1 MAAKSA
7 VKILVVEDNPAV
19 LDLLRRGL
27 EGCGDIVTAADGADA
42 LLKAIEERPDL
53 IISDYQM
60 PGLNGRQFYEKL
72 HARHETKKTPF
83 IFLASRAD
91 IEERLRQF
99 VTDGVEDYIAKPFFV
114 RDVVARTKKL
124 ADRLHLEKLQ
134 TTARRPGV
142 IEGRLE
148 EMNVIDL
155 FQSLEMGQKS
165 CSLTLARRKEKC
177 RVFVE
182 NGQVYDAVFGDGTA
196 GDEAVYKVV
205 EWNQGTFEIDFSG
218 KSPQRR
224 TTRSTQGLLMEAL
237 RLLDEA
243 RRDQVES

>member
-1 MAAKSA
+1 MAGKAA

-19 LDLLRRGL
+19 LDLLRKGM
-27 EGCGDIVTAADGADA
+27 ETCGTVVTASDGADA
-42 LLKAIEERPDL
+42 LLKAIEEQPDL
-53 IISDYQM
+53 IVSDYQM

-72 HARHETKKTPF
+72 RARDETKKTPF
-83 IFLASRAD
+83 IFLASKAD
-91 IEERLRQF
+91 IEEKLRQY
-99 VTDGVEDYIAKPFFV
+99 TDGVEDYITKPFFL
-114 RDVVARTKKL
+114 REVVARTKKV

-142 IEGRLE
+142 IDGRLE

-165 CSLTLARRKEKC
+165 CSLTLTHGNEKC
-177 RVFVE
+177 QIFLE
-182 NGQVYDAVFGDGTA
+182 NGQVYDAVLGNIT
-196 GDEAVYKVV
+196 GDEAVYKAVD
-205 EWNQGTFEIDFSG
+205 WNEGIFEIDFSG

-237 RLLDEA
+237 RLLDES
-243 RRDQVES
+243 RRDQAEG

>member
-1 MAAKSA
+1 MAGKSA

-19 LDLLRRGL
+19 LELLRQGL
-27 EGCGDIVTAADGADA
+27 EGCGDVVTATDGADA
-42 LLKAIEERPDL
+42 LLKAVEERPDL
-53 IISDYQM
+53 IVSDYQM

-72 HARHETKKTPF
+72 RARDEMKKTPF

-99 VTDGVEDYIAKPFFV
+99 VSDSVEDYIAKPFFV

-124 ADRLHLEKLQ
+124 ADRLLLEKLQ
-134 TTARRPGV
+134 TTARRPGI

-155 FQSLEMGQKS
+155 FQSLEMAQKS
-165 CSLTLARRKEKC
+165 CSLTLVRGKEKC
-177 RVFVE
+177 QVFLE
-182 NGQVYDAVFGDGTA
+182 NGQVYDARFGDGTT
-196 GDEAVYKVV
+196 GDEVVYKVV
-205 EWNQGTFEIDFSG
+205 EWNKGTFEIDFSG
-218 KSPQRR
+218 KSRERR

-243 RRDQVES
+243 RRDQVEG